1 MPLLSGRPALSCK
14 LKIRF
19 QTGAMAEV
27 NILRPTS
34 LEHILSCSNKLQ
46 KEPKHAFVT
55 QLVQI
60 LQAEKEKATKPCNLC
75 YYGAHSS
82 PYFGTSPVCPD
93 GAVVAFYVK
102 S

>member
-1 MPLLSGRPALSCK
+1 MTGMPLLSGRPALSCK

-82 PYFGTSPVCPD
+82 HCASPAELTIV
-93 GAVVAFYVK
+93 
-102 S
+102 